1 MGVEYKNSKGGYT
14 ELRVKGRDTLP
25 KGAIIGYEGTD
36 IPEGYEVIEEEK
48 KLYVIHPPAQTL
60 QANTQT
66 SVASLILP
74 AGKYII
80 HAFFRFYGANN
91 NCQFILLNNGL
102 QQSNKKGNSASLTD
116 YDMELT
122 TMLETNVN
130 TTIDLNVVSSLTSA
144 VYADPRFFGLQAM
157 KID

>member
-1 MGVEYKNSKGGYT
+1 M
-14 ELRVKGRDTLP
+14 
-25 KGAIIGYEGTD
+25 
-36 IPEGYEVIEEEK
+36 
-48 KLYVIHPPAQTL
+48 
-60 QANTQT
+60 
-66 SVASLILP
+66 P